1 MTPKPHVLL
10 IEDNSDLAEL
20 YATMLHS
27 ANFMVSLAAD
37 GDSALKILQNRQF
50 DLIFL
55 DLLLPDMDG
64 LSLLKQL
71 PQLRLA
77 DRQGP
82 VLVLTNLV
90 DPQLMVELKAH
101 GAQDCFVKTELT
113 PDDFIQV
120 AQAACACS
128 QDKT

>member
-20 YATMLHS
+20 YATMLRS
-27 ANFMVSLAAD
+27 VNFVVSLADD
-37 GDSALKILQNRQF
+37 GKGALQILQSRQF

-64 LSLLKQL
+64 LSLLKQF

-77 DRQGP
+77 ERQGP

-90 DPQLMVELKAH
+90 DPRLMAELKTN
-101 GAQDCFVKTELT
+101 GAQACFVKTELT
-113 PDDFIQV
+113 PDDFIRV

-128 QDKT
+128 QHKT